1 MSSRLLM
8 SLTALV
14 LAVLGLACTFA
25 PQELLGLAGLPVL
38 PPLALGVQAL
48 GAGWLGL
55 ATIDW
60 MARGAPF
67 GGIYGRPI
75 ALGNFGNFLMLAA
88 ALGKAAAG
96 APSMPLIALAVLAA
110 LGALAFAR
118 LTFFQDGT
126 ARAA

>member
-8 SLTALV
+8 CLTALAF
-14 LAVLGLACTFA
+14 AVLGLACTFA
-25 PQELLGLAGLPVL
+25 PQELLGLAGLPAL

-88 ALGKAAAG
+88 ALGKAAAS
-96 APSMPLIALAVLAA
+96 APSGALIALAVLAA
-110 LGALAFAR
+110 LGAIAFAR

-126 ARAA
+126 PQAA

>member
-88 ALGKAAAG
+88 ALGKAAAS
-96 APSMPLIALAVLAA
+96 APSGALIALAVLAA
-110 LGALAFAR
+110 LGAIAFAR

-126 ARAA
+126 PQAA

>member
-1 MSSRLLM
+1 MPSRLLM
-8 SLTALV
+8 SLTALL
-14 LAVLGLACTFA
+14 LALAGLACTFA
-25 PQELLGLAGLPVL
+25 PQELLALAGAPAL
-38 PPLALGVQAL
+38 PPLVLGVQAI
-48 GAGWLGL
+48 GAAWLGL

-75 ALGNFGNFLMLAA
+75 ALGNFAHFLLLAC
-88 ALGKAAAG
+88 ALGKAAAN
-96 APSMPLIALAVLAA
+96 APSTALIAIAVVAA

-118 LTFFQDGT
+118 LVFFQDGT

>member
-8 SLTALV
+8 CLTALAF
-14 LAVLGLACTFA
+14 AVLGLACTFA
-25 PQELLGLAGLPVL
+25 PQELLGLAGAPALPALV
-38 PPLALGVQAL
+38 LGVQAI
-48 GAGWLGL
+48 GACYLGL

-75 ALGNFGNFLMLAA
+75 ALGNFSHSLVLAF
-88 ALGKAAAG
+88 ALGKAATA
-96 APSMPLIALAVLAA
+96 APSAALISLAVLAA
-110 LGALAFAR
+110 VGAIAFAR

-126 ARAA
+126 SAA